1 MSVAVAN
8 IELHSLPYAL
18 WFKTLFIIYFF
29 HVVSTVLKRSVFW
42 GLKTRVEAES
52 F

>member
-8 IELHSLPYAL
+8 IELHSLPYVL

-29 HVVSTVLKRSVFW
+29 HVISTVLKRSVFW